1 MITMKEIR
9 TALAGVIRGLFPKW
23 ELYLNNNPDA
33 KADYIVLELAE
44 DRETVDPVYYDRRI
58 DVDIHVIPLPDVR
71 GNVDRRT
78 LYDAQDKL
86 EHAFLP
92 VFKLGDRHITIHG
105 TSSRIVDAVLHF
117 SFTLS
122 FTDYEPEEPQ
132 ELMNVLYINGATDT
146 EEE

>member
-1 MITMKEIR
+1 MISMADIR
-9 TALAGVIRGLFPKW
+9 TVIGAVIRENFPEW
-23 ELYLNNNPDA
+23 GLYLNNNPDA
-33 KADYIVLELAE
+33 KTDYITLELTE

-58 DVDIHVIPLPDVR
+58 DVDIHVIPLPDAR
-71 GNVDRRT
+71 GNVDRRN
-78 LYDAQDKL
+78 LYAAQDKL

-92 VFKLGDRHITIHG
+92 VFKLGDRRITIQS

-132 ELMNVLYINGATDT
+132 ELMNVLYINGVTDT

>member
-1 MITMKEIR
+1 MISMADIR
-9 TALAGVIRGLFPKW
+9 TAIGAVIRENFPKW
-23 ELYLNNNPDA
+23 GLYLNNNPDA
-33 KADYIVLELAE
+33 KTDYITLELTE

-92 VFKLGDRHITIHG
+92 VFKLEDRHITIQS